1 MTARPRTPAIP
12 AACLVLAGLGTALQ
26 VFAQNA
32 TLPPPAPAET
42 TGSLDRPPPPTPGRL
57 FYSAER
63 RQALD
68 QQRKSMQFRET
79 VVEGDK
85 LSLDGVVTRS
95 SGKWTM
101 WINGNPVTEKDS
113 TSVGARPLA
122 GSPGQGR
129 LAAGSEGAGASTL
142 AVGNG
147 IDRSTGASTSLLGNG
162 SIRVHSR
169 APKR

>member
-1 MTARPRTPAIP
+1 MTSEFRI
-12 AACLVLAGLGTALQ
+12 LLAGFALLG
-26 VFAQNA
+26 FASA
-32 TLPPPAPAET
+32 PAPAQERAAAGSPDLANAA
-42 TGSLDRPPPPTPGRL
+42 TGLDRPPVAAPGRL
-57 FYSAER
+57 FFSAER

-101 WINGNPVTEKDS
+101 WVNGNAVTEKDS
-113 TSVGARPLA
+113 SSVGARPLA
-122 GSPGQGR
+122 GSPAQGR
-129 LAAGSEGAGASTL
+129 LSAGGESAGTSTL

-169 APKR
+169 AASR

>member
-1 MTARPRTPAIP
+1 MNAGSRLPAIP
-12 AACLVLAGLGTALQ
+12 AVCLLLAGLGTALQ

-32 TLPPPAPAET
+32 AAPAET
-42 TGSLDRPPPPTPGRL
+42 AGRSFDRPPPPAPGRL
-57 FYSAER
+57 FYSADR

-129 LAAGSEGAGASTL
+129 LAAGSEGTGASAL

-169 APKR
+169 AAKR

>member
-1 MTARPRTPAIP
+1 MTSEFRI
-12 AACLVLAGLGTALQ
+12 LLAGLTLLGLATSPP
-26 VFAQNA
+26 VPAQTGASGGAPNA
-32 TLPPPAPAET
+32 AS
-42 TGSLDRPPPPTPGRL
+42 SLDRPPVVTPGRL
-57 FYSAER
+57 FFSAER

-101 WINGNPVTEKDS
+101 WINGNAVTEKDS

-122 GSPGQGR
+122 GSPAQGR
-129 LAAGSEGAGASTL
+129 LSAGGESAGASTL
-142 AVGNG
+142 VVGNG

-169 APKR
+169 AARR

>member
-1 MTARPRTPAIP
+1 MTRRFRTPL
-12 AACLVLAGLGTALQ
+12 ACLALLGVATSTS
-26 VFAQNA
+26 VPAQSGA
-32 TLPPPAPAET
+32 SGSAPT
-42 TGSLDRPPPPTPGRL
+42 SLDRPPVTAPGRL
-57 FYSAER
+57 FFSTER

-101 WINGNPVTEKDS
+101 WINGNAVTEKDS
-113 TSVGARPLA
+113 TSVGARPLP

-129 LAAGSEGAGASTL
+129 LSAGSEGAGVSTL
-142 AVGNG
+142 EVGNG

>member
-1 MTARPRTPAIP
+1 MTPRSLISLACLA
-12 AACLVLAGLGTALQ
+12 AACLATAAAKAQDNAMPGSPDRTAGLT
-26 VFAQNA
+26 
-32 TLPPPAPAET
+32 
-42 TGSLDRPPPPTPGRL
+42 RPPMAAPGRL
-57 FYSAER
+57 FFSADR

-129 LAAGSEGAGASTL
+129 LAAGSEGNGASTL

-147 IDRSTGASTSLLGNG
+147 IDRSTGASSSLLGNG

-169 APKR
+169 AAKR